1 MKYEGIKQDYKVES
15 YPRHL
20 ADNEFL
26 MSAKR
31 EMQSDGVSWLEN
43 ILPDQDIKT
52 MASDIVDELFKSGL
66 PQDKIEIISD
76 KKAKLELDGK
86 MYTLSSTTAFH
97 TYLYEGENIDGAIDI
112 FPIPANLSASYI
124 VGRYFS
130 QDTLNQVLQKILMQ
144 YKAYQVW
151 ADKKDKQEST
161 VHHIEGNIRSAIKQN
176 QEYKHLQESYIHA
189 TMGLYH
195 QMNPDEPETSIKE
208 QAAAYCSKFIDRC
221 KDEYETIQKEKAS
234 TMVVRF
240 KAIPENL
247 DSISYEESIEHRLYD
262 GRAEIE
268 DYFYNNI
275 YSVDPPIKIFVK
287 PDEKRQAY
295 LLKTYEEPIRLSD
308 GRIVIVGDYDP
319 PSIEESWVLD
329 TRLYVFDSQEEYDK
343 TNGLEDYDGDEEP
356 FEISE
361 ITLDV
366 LKELVSLNKA
376 DVLSFKEL
384 EKLYNSPKEFM
395 SVFSM
400 YEEFYPIIIA

>member
-1 MKYEGIKQDYKVES
+1 MIYEGLKQNYKVES

-20 ADNEFL
+20 SDAEAL
-26 MSAKR
+26 KYVKGK
-31 EMQSDGVSWLEN
+31 MQSEGVSWLKD
-43 ILPDQDIKT
+43 ILPDQGVKT
-52 MASDIVDELFKSGL
+52 MAADIVDELCKSGL
-66 PQDKIEIISD
+66 PQDKLEVISD
-76 KKAKLELDGK
+76 KKAQLELDGK
-86 MYTLSSTTAFH
+86 LYTLSSTAAFH
-97 TYLYEGENIDGAIDI
+97 TYLYEGENIDGAIDL
-112 FPIPANLSASYI
+112 FHIPANLSASFI

-130 QDTLNQVLQKILMQ
+130 EDTLNLVLQQILGQ
-144 YKAYQVW
+144 YKAYQIW
-151 ADKKDKQEST
+151 ADKRDEQEST

-176 QEYKHLQESYIHA
+176 QEHKHLQESYIHA

-195 QMNPDEPETSIKE
+195 QMNPDESEASIKE
-208 QAAAYCSKFIDRC
+208 KAAAYCSKFINRC

-268 DYFYNNI
+268 DYFSNNI

-295 LLKTYEEPIRLSD
+295 LLKTYEEPIQLSD
-308 GRIVIVGDYDP
+308 GRIVIAGEYLP
-319 PSIEESWVLD
+319 PLEELWTE
-329 TRLYVFDSQEEYDK
+329 TRLFVFESQDEYDK
-343 TNGLEDYDGDEEP
+343 TDDLENYDGEEEP

-361 ITLDV
+361 IPLDI

-376 DVLSFKEL
+376 EVISFKEL
-384 EKLYNSPKEFM
+384 EELYNSPNEFM
-395 SVFSM
+395 DVFNM
-400 YEEFYPIIIA
+400 YEDFYPIAIA

>member
-268 DYFYNNI
+268 DYFYKVTKYNN
-275 YSVDPPIKIFVK
+275 PPKIF
-287 PDEKRQAY
+287 ANH
-295 LLKTYEEPIRLSD
+295 
-308 GRIVIVGDYDP
+308 
-319 PSIEESWVLD
+319 
-329 TRLYVFDSQEEYDK
+329 DK
-343 TNGLEDYDGDEEP
+343 
-356 FEISE
+356 
-361 ITLDV
+361 
-366 LKELVSLNKA
+366 
-376 DVLSFKEL
+376 
-384 EKLYNSPKEFM
+384 
-395 SVFSM
+395 
-400 YEEFYPIIIA
+400 